1 MNKKHLHPILLVALL
16 LSTAQICM
24 AQQRAL
30 VLHHA
35 DGTTT
40 DVELLKLPRVVFSGD
55 KVVIGTVD
63 NTLLEFAKEDVLTF
77 TYKNVGSTGI
87 SNVGGAEK
95 TFRIYQERIVFH
107 GVADAQSVRVFTV
120 DGKQV
125 ATTITVSDGAT
136 ILSLTTSEPASIS
149 SASTVKPLNL

>member
-63 NTLLEFAKEDVLTF
+63 NTLLEFAKEV
-77 TYKNVGSTGI
+77 S
-87 SNVGGAEK
+87 GAHCVPWRCRR
-95 TFRIYQERIVFH
+95 TVRARIYR
-107 GVADAQSVRVFTV
+107 RR
-120 DGKQV
+120 
-125 ATTITVSDGAT
+125 
-136 ILSLTTSEPASIS
+136 
-149 SASTVKPLNL
+149 